1 MFFSRYYEIVVMKLN
16 KTSLVRKPTHSFEN
30 LSTYEE
36 AGFNQPYVTAVLEPN
51 YFENCDIRNFTIGM
65 STSFNRVSLNICSS
79 MKVEVFK
86 FTTAMAFNEIRA
98 CTKYTKKFH

>member
-51 YFENCDIRNFTIGM
+51 YFKTCDIRNFTIGM
-65 STSFNRVSLNICSS
+65 STSFNSLIEHLFLNEGRGFQIHNSN
-79 MKVEVFK
+79 
-86 FTTAMAFNEIRA
+86 AF
-98 CTKYTKKFH
+98 